1 MRNKKNHLAL
11 KIYIFMLSLLLSS
24 TATLLA
30 QEKIVNGVVSSA
42 EEKDALI
49 GVSVVEKGTING
61 VVTDHEGKFQIK
73 TQGANPTL
81 VFSLIGMET
90 AEISAK
96 NKNYIEVEL
105 KDQDLSL
112 DEVVVTG
119 YTTQKKADLTGSIAV
134 VSVEDL
140 KTSPDTD
147 PFRALQ
153 GRVPGV
159 NITANGSPSGVGT
172 IRIRGIGSLASNT
185 DPLFV
190 IDGVPTTSN
199 LNTLNTNDIESMQ
212 ILKDGASASIYG
224 SRAANGVIIIT
235 TKKGKSNNKINVSV
249 KASVTAQFNS
259 SPIDVL
265 DADQYGKV
273 LVQAALNDKID
284 PIQYAKNYGYTVS
297 GTGSNLSD
305 YSIARGIFNNGYLNS
320 TETMRASNTDWF
332 DEVSRTGII
341 QNYDMSIS
349 SANEK
354 GSKFFSLGYK
364 DNNGI
369 HKHTS
374 FNALSMRLNST
385 YNINKYITVG
395 ENYTLSYSTKVV
407 SPGVMTTA
415 LKIPSILPVYEE
427 DGKTFGGPIG
437 SMPDRQNPVRQL
449 YHNRDNKGTT
459 WRSFGNGYIDVKPIK
474 GLVLRSNF
482 GLDYESFSR
491 RDLTY
496 SFMSDILQ
504 NKTPEV
510 DIINIDD
517 LKWTWTNT
525 ANYNLDILKA
535 HKFSFLIGN
544 ELFKQTYLNIKSNKK
559 EFDVENP
566 DYMWP
571 DSATG
576 ESNITGAETGYALAS
591 FFGKVD
597 YSFRNKYLASFTIRY
612 DGSSRFGRN
621 NRYAT
626 FPAATLGWR
635 MTSESFMASTSSWLD
650 DLKLRASWGKNGNQ
664 AISNTARYGI
674 YVADYGRDRMTSTAY
689 DLYMQGSGIFPSGY
703 RTTQTQNNDLKWEAA
718 TQYNAGLDFTML
730 SQSVYGVLDVYK
742 KDVKDMLI
750 SPAFLGAIGEGG
762 NSWHNG
768 PSLVNKGIEFMIG
781 YRKRITKDLNIDI
794 NANIDKYTNKVTSL
808 PVYATGAYEH
818 TNSETLIGRAYGSRV
833 GYVCE
838 GIFQT
843 EEEVKNSGQKNAR
856 VGGLKYANLD
866 DDPNITD
873 NDRTWILDPIPAF
886 SYGINISAVYK
897 DFDFSMFWQGVHDV
911 DVLNGRKTQ
920 TDFWSVS
927 DVGSN
932 KGTRL
937 LNAWSPENTSSKIPA
952 LTTNNTSDEGRMSTY
967 LVEDGSYLKLRSL
980 QIGYNLP
987 RQIAKKIYSE
997 RIRFYASGQNFLTIK
1012 SSSFTGKDPENPA
1025 WGYPIPKSF
1034 TFGMQIDF

>member
-1 MRNKKNHLAL
+1 MRSKKNRLAM
-11 KIYIFMLSLLLSS
+11 KTCIFVLIMFISS
-24 TATLLA
+24 PIMLLA
-30 QEKIVNGVVSSA
+30 QEKMIKGVVFSSGDK
-42 EEKDALI
+42 ETLI
-49 GVSVVEKGTING
+49 GVSVVEKGTTNG
-61 VVTDHEGKFQIK
+61 TMTDIDGKFEIRTK
-73 TQGANPTL
+73 GANPIL

-90 AEISAK
+90 VEVPVK
-96 NKNYIEVEL
+96 NRDYIEVVL
-105 KDQDLSL
+105 RDKDLSL
-112 DEVVVTG
+112 DEVIVTG
-119 YTTQKKADLTGSIAV
+119 YTTQRKADLTGSISV
-134 VSVEDL
+134 VSMQDL

-147 PFRALQ
+147 PLRALQ

-159 NITANGSPSGVGT
+159 NITADGSPGGVGT

-199 LNTLNTNDIESMQ
+199 LNTLNTHDIESMQ

-235 TKKGKSNNKINVSV
+235 TKKGKSNNKINVSL
-249 KASVTAQFNS
+249 KASLTAQYNS
-259 SPIDVL
+259 SPIEVL
-265 DADQYGKV
+265 DADQYGRV
-273 LVQAALNDKID
+273 LVQAALNDKVD
-284 PIQYAKNYGYTVS
+284 PIQYAKNYGYTV
-297 GTGSNLSD
+297 TGAGNSLSD
-305 YSIARGIFNNGYLNS
+305 YTISRGLFEGGYLNS
-320 TETMRASNTDWF
+320 TNKMKAANTDWF
-332 DEVSRTGII
+332 DEISRTGII
-341 QNYDMSIS
+341 QNYDLSVS

-364 DNNGI
+364 DNSGI
-369 HKHTS
+369 QKYTY
-374 FNALSMRLNST
+374 FNALNMRLNTSF
-385 YNINKYITVG
+385 NINKYITVG
-395 ENYTLSYSTKVV
+395 ENFTLSYSNNVS

-449 YHNRDNKGTT
+449 YHNKDNVGRT
-459 WRSFGNGYIDVKPIK
+459 WRSFGNVYVDIKPIK

-491 RDLTY
+491 RSLTY
-496 SFMSDILQ
+496 SFQSDILQ

-510 DIINIDD
+510 GITNIDD

-525 ANYNLDILKA
+525 ANYNVN
-535 HKFSFLIGN
+535 IGKSHN
-544 ELFKQTYLNIKSNKK
+544 LSLLGGIELFKQTYQNISSSKK
-559 EFDVENP
+559 DFDVENP

-571 DSATG
+571 DAATG
-576 ESNITGAETGYALAS
+576 EASITGAETGYALAS

-597 YSFRNKYLASFTIRY
+597 YSFKNKYLASFTIRY

-635 MTSESFMASTSSWLD
+635 ITGEDFMAGTSSWLD

-674 YVADYGRDRMTSTAY
+674 YQADYGYNRMTSTAY
-689 DLYMQGSGIFPSGY
+689 DIYMQGSGIFPSGY
-703 RTTQTQNNDLKWEAA
+703 RTTQTKNDNLRWEEA
-718 TQYNAGLDFTML
+718 TQYNAGLDFTL
-730 SQSVYGVLDVYK
+730 LNQSLYGTLDIYK

-781 YRKRITKDLNIDI
+781 YRKNINKDFSFDI
-794 NANIDKYTNKVTSL
+794 SANIDTYTNKVTSL
-808 PVYATGAYEH
+808 PVYATGSYEH
-818 TNSETLIGRAYGSRV
+818 TNTETLIGRAYGSLV
-833 GYVCE
+833 GYVYD

-843 EEEVKNSGQKNAR
+843 EEEAKNSGQKNAR
-856 VGGLKYANLD
+856 VGGIRYANLD

-886 SYGINISAVYK
+886 SYGVNVSLAYK
-897 DFDFSMFWQGVHDV
+897 NFDFSMFWQGVQGV
-911 DVLNGRKTQ
+911 DVHNTRKTQ

-937 LNAWSPENTSSKIPA
+937 LNAWSAENKGSSIPA
-952 LTTNNTSDEGRMSTY
+952 LTTNNTADEGRMSTY

-980 QIGYNLP
+980 QVGYNLP
-987 RQIAKKIYSE
+987 KGITQKIYSE
-997 RIRFYASGQNFLTIK
+997 RIRFYASGQNIVTIK
-1012 SSSFTGKDPENPA
+1012 SSSFTGKDPESPA

-1034 TFGMQIDF
+1034 TFGVQIDF